1 MPEIRLRRIESLLR
15 EEICSLIAT
24 GQIKDPRVEPLTTV
38 TEVKVSRDLGHAK
51 VWVSRFGDRD
61 AVSQTVDALNHAA
74 GFIQGVLARRISLR
88 VFPHLSFHRDD
99 AMENGF
105 RVAKR
110 LREITLADAERSAS
124 GGAQAV
130 GTPSAPA
137 DDTQR

>member
-1 MPEIRLRRIESLLR
+1 MIVM
-15 EEICSLIAT
+15 

-38 TEVKVSRDLGHAK
+38 TEVNLSRDLGHAK

-74 GFIQGVLARRISLR
+74 GFIQGVLARRIPLR

-105 RVAKR
+105 RVAKK
-110 LREITLADAERSAS
+110 LRDIMKSDADRHAAPSGAEPPAS
-124 GGAQAV
+124 C
-130 GTPSAPA
+130 
-137 DDTQR
+137 